1 MNVAL
6 TARHCDVPEELQQ
19 RAREIVARLAALADR
34 PLDGTVVFDMTSGR
48 AVAEI
53 RIAAAGGVY
62 IGTADAQD
70 HRSALDRAEEKV
82 RRQLDRGSSAHR
94 GRGAKGVA

>member
-1 MNVAL
+1 MNVAV
-6 TARHCDVPEELQQ
+6 TARHCEVPEELQQ
-19 RAREIVARLAALADR
+19 RAREVLARLAALTDR
-34 PLDGTVVFDMTSGR
+34 AVDGTVVFDVASGR

-53 RIAAAGGVY
+53 RITAAKGGF
-62 IGTADAQD
+62 IATADAQD

-82 RRQLDRGSSAHR
+82 RRQLDRGSSAPR